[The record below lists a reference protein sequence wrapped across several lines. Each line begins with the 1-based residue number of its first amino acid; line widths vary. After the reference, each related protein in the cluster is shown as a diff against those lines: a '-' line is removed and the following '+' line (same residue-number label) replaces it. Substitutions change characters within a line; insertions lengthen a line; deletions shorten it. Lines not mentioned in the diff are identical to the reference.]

1 MTTRFQ
7 LHFLTWSATVPATL
21 FFSRLILGSIAFRV
35 RVVEKEN
42 IPSTNCSYLLEDLP
56 HLTNFTPNLCYVK
69 VTLWEEIATSLER
82 YNWPAIEVF
91 ANLKIIGMVLST
103 RGFDCNA
110 GYTLIWKPKLRSSAS
125 TCDDP
130 HTSNAYT
137 NQGLNLVGSK
147 TMPTIEQVLTKQSNE
162 PAGRTF
168 IVDDLIHDI
177 LQEERVGGSSLFK
190 KE

>member
-7 LHFLTWSATVPATL
+7 LHFPTWSATVPATL

-42 IPSTNCSYLLEDLP
+42 IPSTNYSYLLEDLP
-56 HLTNFTPNLCYVK
+56 HLTNFTPNLCTNESGLK
-69 VTLWEEIATSLER
+69 LSL
-82 YNWPAIEVF
+82 
-91 ANLKIIGMVLST
+91 T
-103 RGFDCNA
+103 C
-110 GYTLIWKPKLRSSAS
+110 YTLIWKPKLRSSAS
-125 TCDDP
+125 TCDNP

-137 NQGLNLVGSK
+137 NQGLNLAGSK

-162 PAGRTF
+162 PA
-168 IVDDLIHDI
+168 
-177 LQEERVGGSSLFK
+177 ERVGGSSLFK